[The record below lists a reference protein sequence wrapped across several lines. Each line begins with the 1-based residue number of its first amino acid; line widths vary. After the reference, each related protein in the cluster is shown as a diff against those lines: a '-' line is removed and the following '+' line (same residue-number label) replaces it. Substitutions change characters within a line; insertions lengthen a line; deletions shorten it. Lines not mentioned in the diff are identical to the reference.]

1 MRYNVVCLLAAICLL
16 PTSVFGEDIS
26 LSWSNPTETFTMT
39 TAGAYTNPAGTK
51 IYMEVAEIADPVAT
65 SYVLPDMKPGTYRFV
80 AVSYDTEGVASPV
93 STEAEKVVTSFKA
106 LAGATVHQIVTINN
120 AIWLLPIGTV
130 DADTECITEQ
140 SVNGM
145 YAVPV
150 DAITWSPGS
159 TARPPL
165 VVANCQ

>member
-1 MRYNVVCLLAAICLL
+1 MRYNITYLLAAILLL
-16 PTSVFGEDIS
+16 PTSVLGEDIN
-26 LSWSNPTETFTMT
+26 LSWTNPTGTFTLAD
-39 TAGAYTNPAGTK
+39 AGPYTNPAGTK
-51 IYMEVAEIADPVAT
+51 IYMEVAEVADPNAT
-65 SYVLPDMKPGTYRFV
+65 SYVLADMKPGTYRFV

-93 STEAEKVVTSFKA
+93 SNEAEKVVTSFKA
-106 LAGATVHQIVTINN
+106 PAGATVHQIVTINN

-130 DADTECITEQ
+130 TADTECITEQ

-159 TARPPL
+159 TARPPI